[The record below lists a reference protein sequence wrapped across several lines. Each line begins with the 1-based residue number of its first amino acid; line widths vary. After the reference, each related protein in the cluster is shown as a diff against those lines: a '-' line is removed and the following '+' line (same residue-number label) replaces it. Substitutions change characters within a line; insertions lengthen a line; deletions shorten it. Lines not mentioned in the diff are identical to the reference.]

1 MPELAAP
8 YNYKANSNSK
18 LLVWDLLVRNIYYV
32 SVVGNDIIHCIFLW
46 FHYLPTRCLSVRAS
60 AIIDTRCLIQVTA
73 SKAKNPSATN
83 VPVDGNY
90 HASPPRQKKEN
101 KWGGK
106 YLIIL
111 ISQKTWN
118 NSLKLQVKPSLC
130 FCLVSNVSE
139 KTDYG
144 FLEKNANKCIGLHTV
159 YLVAPGHII
168 HNASIPPLW

>member
-101 KWGGK
+101 KWGVNIWS
-106 YLIIL
+106 YNF
-111 ISQKTWN
+111 SEN
-118 NSLKLQVKPSLC
+118 LKQ
-130 FCLVSNVSE
+130 
-139 KTDYG
+139 
-144 FLEKNANKCIGLHTV
+144 FLEITSETFSLFLFGLKCQRKNRLWISGKNANKCIGLHTV